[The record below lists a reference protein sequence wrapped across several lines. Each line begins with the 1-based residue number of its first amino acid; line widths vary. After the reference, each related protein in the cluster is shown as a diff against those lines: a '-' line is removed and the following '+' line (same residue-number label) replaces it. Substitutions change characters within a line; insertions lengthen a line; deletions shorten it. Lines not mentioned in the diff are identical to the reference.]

1 MTTYVTVPGANN
13 TYITNP
19 YNTPYNLVVAEQ
31 IASVL
36 LTAKSS
42 ETLLVE
48 NYTGGSL
55 PSVPSGDVGEIAVTV
70 TGTSNVVVPAGYT
83 FTAVDQ
89 TVPGPITIS
98 GGGSLFI
105 GNQNTTYLGKA
116 ASGTVSIAAGD
127 GNDLIALPTGTTYE
141 VGLGNGND
149 TVYGNGSG
157 TVTGGTGSNLFFGD
171 SAGGANEFNSY
182 GSNDTIVA
190 GAGSVSVNTY
200 GANPL
205 VYGGSGSLQYIG
217 GAPGNPT
224 IVGGTGTETLF
235 GGSGQNLTYYDA
247 SNTTPDSTI
256 LAAGAGNE
264 TLNAG
269 GAKNGVELAAGVGTV
284 TMIGTS
290 GNDVFFGGSGVAT
303 MVGNGGTDMFQFA
316 SASEPGGQ
324 HGGTNIIT
332 DFTSSDSFNTVG
344 YGAGAAQSA
353 LTAATVAGGNTT
365 VKLSDGTTIEFL
377 GITNPNSIHNSSY

>member
-1 MTTYVTVPGANN
+1 MTTYVTVPGASN
-13 TYITNP
+13 TVVVNP
-19 YNTPYNLVVAEQ
+19 YNTPYNLQVAEQ

-36 LTAKSS
+36 AVAQADS
-42 ETLLVE
+42 TLFVQ

-55 PSVPSGDVGEIAVTV
+55 PSVPSGDIGEIAVTV
-70 TGTSNVVVPAGYT
+70 TGTSSVVVPAGYT
-83 FTAVDQ
+83 FTAVDES
-89 TVPGPITIS
+89 VPGPITIS

-105 GNQNTTYLGKA
+105 GNQNTTYFGKA

-127 GNDLIALPTGTTYE
+127 GNDLISLPIGTTYE

-157 TVTGGTGSNLFFGD
+157 TVTGGSGNNLFFGD
-171 SAGGANEFNSY
+171 SSGGSNDFNSY

-190 GAGSVSVNTY
+190 GAGAVSVTSY
-200 GANPL
+200 GSNPL
-205 VYGGSGSLQYIG
+205 LFGGSGSLTYIG
-217 GAPGNPT
+217 GAAGNPT

-247 SNTTPDSTI
+247 GDTTPDSTI

-269 GAKNGVELAAGVGTV
+269 GATNGVALAAGVGTV

-290 GNDVFFGGSGVAT
+290 GNDIFFGGSGVAT
-303 MVGNGGTDMFQFA
+303 MVGSGGTDTFQFA
-316 SASEPGGQ
+316 SAGEPGGQ

-344 YGAGAAQSA
+344 YGAGAAQAA

>member
-13 TYITNP
+13 THITNP
-19 YNTPYNLVVAEQ
+19 YNTPYNLQVADQ

-36 LTAKSS
+36 AVAKADQ
-42 ETLLVE
+42 TLFAE
-48 NYTGGSL
+48 NYTGGAL

-70 TGTSNVVVPAGYT
+70 TGASSIAVPAGYT

-89 TVPGPITIS
+89 TVPGPVTIS
-98 GGGSLFI
+98 GGASLFI
-105 GNQNTTYLGKA
+105 GNQNTTYFGKGG
-116 ASGTVSIAAGD
+116 SGTVSIAAGD
-127 GNDLIALPTGTTYE
+127 GNDLIALPTGTIYE

-171 SAGGANEFNSY
+171 SAGGTNEFNSY

-190 GAGSVSVNTY
+190 GAGAVSVNSY

-205 VYGGSGSLQYIG
+205 VFGGSGSLQYIG

-247 SNTTPDSTI
+247 RSTKPDSTI
-256 LAAGAGNE
+256 LAAGSGNE

-303 MVGNGGTDMFQFA
+303 MVGNGGTDTFQFA
-316 SASEPGGQ
+316 SAGEPGGQ

-332 DFTSSDSFNTVG
+332 DFTSSDSFNTIG
-344 YGAGAAQSA
+344 YGANAGQTA
-353 LTAATVAGGNTT
+353 LTSATVAGGNTT

-377 GITNPNSIHNSSY
+377 GVTNPNSIHNSSY

>member
-1 MTTYVTVPGANN
+1 MTTYVTVPGASS
-13 TYITNP
+13 TFVVNP
-19 YNTPYNLVVAEQ
+19 YNTPYNTAIAEQ
-31 IASVL
+31 ISYVLAVAQASSKLFVQ
-36 LTAKSS
+36 
-42 ETLLVE
+42 
-48 NYTGGSL
+48 NYASGTL

-70 TGTSNVVVPAGYT
+70 PGTSNVVVPAGYT
-83 FTAVDQ
+83 FTAIDQ
-89 TVPGPITIS
+89 SVPGPITIS
-98 GGGSLFI
+98 GGGNLFV
-105 GNQNTTYLGKA
+105 GNQNTTYVGKA
-116 ASGTVSIAAGD
+116 AAGTVTIAAGD
-127 GNDLIALPTGTTYE
+127 GNDLLALAAGSTYYA
-141 VGLGNGND
+141 GLGNGND
-149 TVYGNGSG
+149 TVYANGSG
-157 TVTGGTGSNLFFGD
+157 TVWGGTGNNLFFGD
-171 SAGGANEFNSY
+171 SSGGANEFNSF

-205 VYGGSGSLQYIG
+205 VFGGSGSLQYIG

-235 GGSGQNLTYYDA
+235 GGSGQNLTYFDS

-284 TMIGTS
+284 TMIGTT
-290 GNDVFFGGSGVAT
+290 GNDIFFGGSGAAT
-303 MVGNGGTDMFQFA
+303 MVGNGGKDTFQFA
-316 SASEPGGQ
+316 SAGEPGGQ

-344 YGAGAAQSA
+344 YGAGAAQAA
-353 LTAATVAGGNTT
+353 LNSATVAGGNTT

-377 GITNPNSIHNSSY
+377 GITNPNSIHTNSY